1 MGRLPTLRILPRE
14 QDDIEQMRHALELAP
29 ERVANLELALIHSRD
44 IGAAIGIL
52 MATRQLRPDEAFD
65 LIRATSQNC
74 NRKVRDIA
82 LDVMEQRC
90 LPAYPQ
96 GMPEQKQGPPIA

>member
-1 MGRLPTLRILPRE
+1 MGRLPTLPILTRE
-14 QDDIEQMRHALELAP
+14 QDDIEQMRHALELAQ

-52 MATRQLRPDEAFD
+52 MATRQLPPDEAFD

-82 LDVMEQRC
+82 LDVMEQGC

-96 GMPEQKQGPPIA
+96 GMQEQKQGHPIA